1 MTLTA
6 DQLQR
11 ATQAK
16 SDQLNSCDILGGSLV
31 AKILDV
37 RAGNSE
43 QPVIIAIDSWPQPW
57 KPSKTSLRVLSACW
71 GNDPS
76 AWVGRYAVLYCDET
90 VKFGGEAIGGIR
102 TSHLSHI
109 SGTKRVAVN
118 TTRGKKGIQTIE
130 PYYPQE
136 EQHHAPPAEPVF
148 WPDDAFAKQLA
159 AAQPKLDSG
168 EITADQV
175 IAKLEKKAPLTVGQK
190 ARIKPTPA
198 QPEQQDDEPPPY
210 SEDDVFDMGD
220 PPPAD
225 Q

>member
-6 DQLQR
+6 EQLQR

-16 SDQLNSCDILGGSLV
+16 SDQLNSCDILGGPLV
-31 AKILDV
+31 ARILDV

-43 QPVIIAIDSWPQPW
+43 QPVVIAIDSWPQPW

-76 AWVGRYAVLYCDET
+76 TWVGRYVVLYCDET

-109 SGTKRVAVN
+109 DGTKRVAVN
-118 TTRGKKGIQTIE
+118 KTRGKKGIEVIE

-136 EQHHAPPAEPVF
+136 EQQPAPEPVF
-148 WPDDAFAKQLA
+148 WPDEAFAKKLA
-159 AAQPKLDSG
+159 SAQPKIDSG
-168 EITADQV
+168 ELTPEQV
-175 IAKLEKKAPLTVGQK
+175 IGMLEKKAPLTAGQK
-190 ARIKPTPA
+190 ARVKPTPTVD
-198 QPEQQDDEPPPY
+198 PEPESNDDFSDAPAWD
-210 SEDDVFDMGD
+210 DDV
-220 PPPAD
+220 PPAE
-225 Q
+225 

>member
-6 DQLQR
+6 EDLQR

-37 RAGNSE
+37 KSGSSE
-43 QPVIIAIDSWPQPW
+43 QPVIIVIDSWPQPW
-57 KPSKTSLRVLSACW
+57 KPSKTSLRVLCACW
-71 GNDPS
+71 GNEPQN
-76 AWVGRYAVLYCDET
+76 WIGRYAVLFCDET

-109 SGTKRVAVN
+109 TGTKKVAVN

-136 EQHHAPPAEPVF
+136 ESAPVNVEPVF
-148 WPDDAFAKQLA
+148 WPDEAFAKQLS
-159 AAQPKLDSG
+159 AAQAKIDSG
-168 EITADQV
+168 EITADAFV
-175 IAKLEKKAPLTVGQK
+175 ARLEKKAPLTVGQK
-190 ARIKPTPA
+190 ARVKPTPPQA
-198 QPEQQDDEPPPY
+198 EPEPEYSQEDEDP
-210 SEDDVFDMGD
+210 FGD
-220 PPPAD
+220 PPLLD
-225 Q
+225 E